1 MKTDA
6 GHTIDLSSKRIDEL
20 IQILGETSG
29 KVIIWANYI
38 HDIERIEAN
47 IHLSDFGKD
56 SCCTYYGA
64 TPTDERQECIRRFQ
78 DPDSKVRFFIGN
90 TQTGGYGITL
100 TAASTVIYYSNNYD
114 LEKRIQSEDRAHRI
128 GQKNKVLYIDLVARG
143 TVDEKIIQS
152 LAIKL
157 TSLMKLTV
165 KNLFLGFNFYYF
177 WFFGFRYIPVKSN
190 L

>member
-6 GHTIDLSSKRIDEL
+6 GHIIDLNSKRIDEL
-20 IQILGETSG
+20 MHILGETTG

-38 HDIERIEAN
+38 HDIEKIEAN
-47 IHLSDFGKD
+47 IALEFGED

-64 TPTDERQECIRRFQ
+64 TATEDRQKFINEFQ
-78 DPDSKVRFFIGN
+78 DPHSKLRFFIGN

-128 GQKNKVLYIDLVARG
+128 GQTNKVLYIDLIAEG
-143 TVDEKIIQS
+143 TVDEKI
-152 LAIKL
+152 L
-157 TSLMKLTV
+157 
-165 KNLFLGFNFYYF
+165 KNLLSKVKISNEVLGEVRN
-177 WFFGFRYIPVKSN
+177 WFE
-190 L
+190 